1 MPKRAAAVT
10 RYGDLVGTVEIDGHT
25 APPLEDLAVMANVP
39 LNYCPIGV
47 EISLFETFDSVI
59 YFAILAYD
67 SENVGCG
74 PDDAIAYVQAH
85 GRLPVR
91 RFLGRLQSSSAHR
104 FFKRCLIVAVDSRS
118 MAVANKLQVEEFD
131 EPVSHGATLAK
142 LKPR

>member
-25 APPLEDLAVMANVP
+25 APPLEDLAAMANMP
-39 LNYCPIGV
+39 PNYCPVGV
-47 EISLFETFDSVI
+47 EISLFETFDGTI
-59 YFAILAYD
+59 YFALLAYD
-67 SENVGCG
+67 SDTVGCG
-74 PDDAIAYVQAH
+74 PDDAIAYVQSH

-91 RFLGRLQSSSAHR
+91 RFLGRLQSTSAHR

-131 EPVSHGATLAK
+131 EPTPRRATLAK